1 LEEPE
6 WRSYVNVRCRSARSR
21 GKLSRERGAES
32 VRILRNPGGGSGMKG
47 HSCLYASTSDTRE
60 TMGKRAGRMF
70 SIIGPVCQARL
81 IKSLALARFND
92 MAH

>member
-1 LEEPE
+1 
-6 WRSYVNVRCRSARSR
+6 
-21 GKLSRERGAES
+21 
-32 VRILRNPGGGSGMKG
+32 MKG